1 MPKSDSALPAD
12 PNSTHGVAAVNRAL
26 SIVCCFGNDD
36 KSLSLAELSQRTGL
50 YKSTILRMVE
60 SLEQFNILARDPD
73 NGYRLGIE
81 LVRLGALAKR
91 VAGNKVDIDQI
102 LSELVALTGESATY
116 YIRRGDYRLALFRV
130 DSNKSLRDHIKPGDL
145 LVLGKGAAGRVLAD
159 LRGFPERK
167 DPFEVIASLG
177 ERDPEIAAIA
187 GPVFQDGAV
196 IGAISISGPRT
207 RFTPEAVQ
215 RHTKVVREAC
225 RKLSLTLDP
234 ELELRL

>member
-12 PNSTHGVAAVNRAL
+12 PNSTNGVAAVNRAL

-196 IGAISISGPRT
+196 VGAISISGPRT

-225 RKLSLTLDP
+225 RRLSLILDP
-234 ELELRL
+234 ELELGS